1 VPAPGNNFNMAW
13 EEKVKIGVVEQVQF
27 HCIDREISL
36 AGVQRI
42 FFEADQVRLVYA
54 RAPSDP
60 TLCL

>member
-1 VPAPGNNFNMAW
+1 MAW